1 MIKTSFLLLILLIS
15 VVSGLLLLGS
25 CGSEERSRTATTSTE
40 SSTSRAALSVPVFNA
55 DSAWQYIADQL
66 EFGYRIPGTEAHL
79 ECRDYLAAQLQAFG
93 ATVEVQEFS
102 ARLFESGRAT
112 RAFNLIGSFNP
123 SARNRILLGAHW
135 DSRYIADHDPDQ
147 NNRTQ
152 PVPGA
157 DDGGSG
163 VGVLLEIA
171 RQISQQPLA
180 NIGVDI
186 VFFDAEDQGIDGGR
200 EPESWG
206 VGAQHWSRQIARSS
220 QRHRYGILLDMVGAS
235 GPRFGK
241 EGFSMRFAPEVVHTV
256 WGIAQRLGYGHMF
269 VNQEVPGVID
279 DHYFVNTIARIP
291 MINII
296 NRPPGTTTG
305 FVPHW
310 HTIHDNMEV
319 IDRSTLYAVGHTVL
333 EVLYREDAGLL

>member
-1 MIKTSFLLLILLIS
+1 MSNFKYSTIQISALLTLSLFIFS
-15 VVSGLLLLGS
+15 S
-25 CGSEERSRTATTSTE
+25 CGSEETRQTERAESRVSIN
-40 SSTSRAALSVPVFNA
+40 VPSFNA
-55 DSAWQYIADQL
+55 DSAWQFIADQL

-79 ECRDYLAAQLQAFG
+79 ECRDYLADQLRRFG
-93 ATVEVQEFS
+93 AEVEVQGFN
-102 ARLFESGRAT
+102 ARLFNTQTST
-112 RAFNLIGSFNP
+112 RAYNVIGKFNP
-123 SARNRILLGAHW
+123 SARQRILLGAHW
-135 DSRYIADHDPDQ
+135 DSRYVADHDPDEA
-147 NNRTQ
+147 NRTK

-171 RQISQQPLA
+171 RLLGENPLT

-200 EPESWG
+200 DPETWG
-206 VGAQHWSRQIARSS
+206 RGAQFWSHQVSRSS
-220 QRHRYGILLDMVGAS
+220 APRAKYGILLDMVGAS

-241 EGFSMRFAPEVVHTV
+241 EGFSMRFAPDVVNTV
-256 WGIAQRLGYGHMF
+256 WGVAQRLGYGHMF
-269 VNQEVPGVID
+269 VNQEVQGVID

-296 NRPPGTTTG
+296 NRPPGTETG

-310 HTIHDNMEV
+310 HTIHDDIDV
-319 IDRSTLYAVGHTVL
+319 INKSTLHAVGHTVL
-333 EVLYREDAGLL
+333 EVLFREDAGLL